1 MDWVAQAEEFC
12 GSYGWGAR
20 GKYIGV
26 SRMFAD
32 GDKIALQRHKMVMS
46 IRPRGI
52 LSGFLAVVP
61 ALGYA
66 VYLPPVAARAGPQ
79 RIRMRLS
86 DTVLKQ
92 GAIFSAYPLRDG
104 KLILEDVLVWKGNSV
119 WFTTPFEERWNTIM
133 KQFVLQ
139 EWKNDPVL
147 QTRSIDLASYV
158 SISDVSEPDV
168 QSVLEFVPNAPNQK
182 RLIWVPS
189 KDVSAATQPLDATT
203 KQLMAKQEA
212 SMGPDVY
219 SIWRGE
225 ERLGLAVVRTLAISR
240 ALRGAKLEAIP
251 VDCVWNKQFEKWEI
265 QTISSAKL

>member
-12 GSYGWGAR
+12 SSYGWGAR

-26 SRMFAD
+26 SRMFSD
-32 GDKIALQRHKMVMS
+32 GDKITLQRHKMVMS

-66 VYLPPVAARAGPQ
+66 VYLPPVAARTGPQ

-92 GAIFSAYPLRDG
+92 GAIFSAYLMHGG
-104 KLILEDVLVWKGNSV
+104 KLILEDVLAWKGNSV
-119 WFTTPFEERWNTIM
+119 WFTTSFEERWNSIM

-158 SISDVSEPDV
+158 SISDVSEPDA

-182 RLIWVPS
+182 RLIWIPS
-189 KDVSAATQPLDATT
+189 REIPANTILNDTT
-203 KQLMAKQEA
+203 TLLTAKQEA

-225 ERLGLAVVRTLAISR
+225 ERLGLALVRTLAISR
-240 ALRGAKLEAIP
+240 ALRGAKQESIP

-265 QTISSAKL
+265 QTISSAKV

>member
-26 SRMFAD
+26 SRMFNE
-32 GDKIALQRHKMVMS
+32 GDKVALQRNKMVMS

-61 ALGYA
+61 ALGHA
-66 VYLPPVAARAGPQ
+66 VYLPPIAARQGPQ

-86 DTVLKQ
+86 TDLLKQ
-92 GAIFSAYPLRDG
+92 GAVFSAYPLRDG
-104 KLILEDVLVWKGNSV
+104 KMILEDVLVWKGAPV
-119 WFTTPFEERWNTIM
+119 WFTAPFEERWNNIM
-133 KQFVLQ
+133 KSFVFQ

-147 QTRSIDLASYV
+147 QTRQIDLASYV
-158 SISDVSEPDV
+158 SITDASEPDA

-182 RLIWVPS
+182 RLIWIPS
-189 KDVSAATQPLDATT
+189 VQQAPKTSAATEGSAFT
-203 KQLMAKQEA
+203 AKQEA

-219 SIWRGE
+219 SIWRGA
-225 ERLGLAVVRTLAISR
+225 ERLGLALVRTLAISR
-240 ALRGAKLEAIP
+240 ALRGAKMESIP
-251 VDCVWNKQFEKWEI
+251 VQCVWNKQFEKWEI
-265 QTISSAKL
+265 TQISPV